1 MNSLTDK
8 KGNIWTAERIGK
20 TIKVSC
26 IGGIMVGTTIAI
38 SPFIVIATT
47 SVGTTTSGLFAIIG
61 VVGTAAEVIKW
72 ALSGIVG
79 YGAGSI
85 IKDLWNPV
93 ETVVRTAHWNKDRYL
108 ERKAA
113 DAYRKSQIEKR
124 RQKRYIAEYIE
135 YKSISQI
142 RAEAKKEAA
151 EHVEAIE
158 KEMINEFDEMVPSS
172 T

>member
-1 MNSLTDK
+1 MKSLTDK

-20 TIKVSC
+20 TIKITC
-26 IGGIMVGTTIAI
+26 IGGIMIGTTIVI
-38 SPFIVIATT
+38 SPLIVIATT

-72 ALSGIVG
+72 ALSGIIG
-79 YGAGSI
+79 YSAGSI
-85 IKDLWNPV
+85 ARDLWKPV
-93 ETVVRTAHWNKDRYL
+93 ETIVRTAHWNKDRHL

-124 RQKRYIAEYIE
+124 RQKRHIAKYIE

-151 EHVEAIE
+151 EQVESIE
-158 KEMINEFDEMVPSS
+158 KEMINEMVPSS